1 MKALIIAEK
10 PSVAKDIAK
19 ALNVPPIAGAG
30 HWENDQ
36 LVISNAVGHLVQLA
50 APQAI
55 ANLLP
60 VIPEQFELEA
70 LPKTQAQLRKLVDL
84 MGRKDVNVL
93 INACDAGREGEE
105 IFRLIAEYART
116 TKTIK
121 RMWLQSMT
129 LQSIR
134 DAYRQHL
141 RSDAEM
147 RPLADAARKRGEADW
162 LVGINVTRI
171 CSVIFGDMT
180 TAGRVQTPTLMI
192 VVAREEAIRSFI
204 ARQYFE
210 VHTSISLTAGAY
222 DAIWQCPV
230 DKVRPREPAERIW
243 DRAEADAVAARCKG
257 KDPDRIDETTT
268 PSRSAAPALFDL
280 TTLQREANQRFGM
293 SANNTLKI
301 AQALYQTHKVL
312 TYPRTDA
319 KALPEDYVPTVTR
332 TIEALATQGYAE
344 AARRVLDNGWIK
356 PTKRVFD
363 NSKISDHFAIVPTGA
378 TPQSL
383 TADEGKIYDLV
394 ARRLLAVFHPDAE
407 YAVTVRTAWIGTDR
421 FVARGRVLV
430 APGWQ
435 AVYQAAPEQKSKDV
449 SAGETT
455 AKLPA
460 LAAGESGKTASM
472 KVVKGETKPPDRFNE
487 ATLLSAM
494 EHAGKEVSD
503 EQLRAAMAEKGLG
516 TPATRAATIEKLLGE
531 EYMTREKRILMPT
544 AKAFKLKEL
553 LIRLKAELL
562 LSPELTGDW
571 EAKLK
576 SIEVG
581 QGKGS
586 DFLDGIKSLTLDIVS
601 RGLQMP
607 PAATCS
613 ACGKPMIR
621 RKGPNGLFWGCTG
634 YPGCKAAL
642 PDDNGKPGAA
652 RAASSGTSHTI
663 PSDITI
669 GCSKCGKPMAQRKGP
684 RGPFWSC
691 TGYPDCKTTLPD
703 DNGKPGASR
712 EASAGAR
719 SATSAGV
726 TIPCPKCGKPLTRRK
741 GQKGFFWGCSA
752 YPDCN
757 GTLPNDNG
765 KPGVRTENVG
775 GTATRAEVER
785 LTVPVS
791 PSPQPTRA
799 EAACAEAPSAASAVA
814 IAANSSAASA
824 GQTTGGPIGSTCPG
838 CREGTLTLRSAP
850 RSGRPYAGCTAFP
863 GCKYFLWMDQS

>member
-50 APQAI
+50 APPAI

-60 VIPEQFELEA
+60 VIPEKFELEA

-84 MGRKDVNVL
+84 MSRKDVNVL

-312 TYPRTDA
+312 T
-319 KALPEDYVPTVTR
+319 
-332 TIEALATQGYAE
+332 I
-344 AARRVLDNGWIK
+344 
-356 PTKRVFD
+356 
-363 NSKISDHFAIVPTGA
+363 
-378 TPQSL
+378 
-383 TADEGKIYDLV
+383 
-394 ARRLLAVFHPDAE
+394 
-407 YAVTVRTAWIGTDR
+407 
-421 FVARGRVLV
+421 
-430 APGWQ
+430 
-435 AVYQAAPEQKSKDV
+435 
-449 SAGETT
+449 
-455 AKLPA
+455 
-460 LAAGESGKTASM
+460 
-472 KVVKGETKPPDRFNE
+472 
-487 ATLLSAM
+487 
-494 EHAGKEVSD
+494 
-503 EQLRAAMAEKGLG
+503 
-516 TPATRAATIEKLLGE
+516 
-531 EYMTREKRILMPT
+531 
-544 AKAFKLKEL
+544 
-553 LIRLKAELL
+553 
-562 LSPELTGDW
+562 
-571 EAKLK
+571 
-576 SIEVG
+576 
-581 QGKGS
+581 
-586 DFLDGIKSLTLDIVS
+586 
-601 RGLQMP
+601 
-607 PAATCS
+607 
-613 ACGKPMIR
+613 
-621 RKGPNGLFWGCTG
+621 
-634 YPGCKAAL
+634 
-642 PDDNGKPGAA
+642 
-652 RAASSGTSHTI
+652 
-663 PSDITI
+663 
-669 GCSKCGKPMAQRKGP
+669 
-684 RGPFWSC
+684 
-691 TGYPDCKTTLPD
+691 
-703 DNGKPGASR
+703 
-712 EASAGAR
+712 
-719 SATSAGV
+719 
-726 TIPCPKCGKPLTRRK
+726 
-741 GQKGFFWGCSA
+741 
-752 YPDCN
+752 
-757 GTLPNDNG
+757 
-765 KPGVRTENVG
+765 
-775 GTATRAEVER
+775 
-785 LTVPVS
+785 
-791 PSPQPTRA
+791 
-799 EAACAEAPSAASAVA
+799 
-814 IAANSSAASA
+814 
-824 GQTTGGPIGSTCPG
+824 
-838 CREGTLTLRSAP
+838 
-850 RSGRPYAGCTAFP
+850 
-863 GCKYFLWMDQS
+863 